1 VLQLQSWV
9 GGGGSTPGNEGSYLG
24 PYGYTTSISEAVDIG
39 GAFQPLAPIDNVNS
53 TPSLSGT
60 DTVDVAQLE
69 AQIADL
75 QTKLQLVLD
84 RLRSHNLISA
94 A

>member
-1 VLQLQSWV
+1 
-9 GGGGSTPGNEGSYLG
+9 
-24 PYGYTTSISEAVDIG
+24 
-39 GAFQPLAPIDNVNS
+39 
-53 TPSLSGT
+53 
-60 DTVDVAQLE
+60 VDVAQLE

-94 A
+94 S

>member
-1 VLQLQSWV
+1 
-9 GGGGSTPGNEGSYLG
+9 GGSTPGNEGSYLG
-24 PYGYTTSISEAVDIG
+24 PYGLTTSISEAVDIG
-39 GAFQPLAPIDNVNS
+39 GAFQPLAPIDNVNG
-53 TPSLSGT
+53 TASLNGS